1 MTVNELIELLQT
13 FDPRALV
20 IMQRDPEGNGYS
32 PLSGAE
38 DNGAWDHEE
47 GEYGYAKLTLDLE
60 EQGFSQED
68 CIQGQPAVVLY
79 PSY

>member
-38 DNGAWDHEE
+38 DNGAWDQE
-47 GEYGYAKLTLDLE
+47 GREYGYAELTPDLE

>member
-47 GEYGYAKLTLDLE
+47 GEYGYAELTLDLE